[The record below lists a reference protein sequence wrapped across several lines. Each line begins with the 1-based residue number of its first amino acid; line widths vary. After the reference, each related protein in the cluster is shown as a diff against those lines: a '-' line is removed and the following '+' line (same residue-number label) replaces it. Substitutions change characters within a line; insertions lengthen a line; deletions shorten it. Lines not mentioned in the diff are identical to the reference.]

1 MRRSEILVHVSAPSR
16 AKDDARYRTLAEAAA
31 EFEPVSRQCV
41 FSEQEIN
48 CNRPG
53 SENGS
58 AGSAGASP
66 TSQEGGINSGDEL
79 ESVISTQESI
89 SISKSLSVT
98 KCPAPGCEE
107 LPSGLPD
114 NEGSYSH
121 PPDRPSGLQD
131 SRDSTDSK
139 EDGVHDPPSQRS
151 CVSGSLETPL
161 SVIPESQPA
170 PPPTEAGDTTLEHLQ
185 LPDVQVERSF
195 QSDFSDTRKRRRLNT
210 ESSADSSTTDM
221 RVPSSLPEE
230 RQLQDT
236 NQQIQPEKGAQSKL
250 SNASADDSLITQA
263 SPQNKT
269 SHEPGQLLSLDVL
282 PLMLR
287 PPPPPVSTER
297 FETHVTPTLRML
309 AERLKRSRTY
319 QPLRQTRE
327 PDKLER
333 GFWFLRI
340 YIADQNEGSGETQ
353 KERQNTLDEP
363 NPAKANQWTVSFFTR
378 FWSFLADFIAKEG
391 RAGWGVWC
399 ILEEASVP
407 KQDSTCRPLTLK
419 VYTWGEVTSHV
430 YLLLF
435 LASERRIRGMGAQWK
450 DGAENTVIEMP

>member
-31 EFEPVSRQCV
+31 AFEPLSRQCV
-41 FSEQEIN
+41 FSDQEIN

-53 SENGS
+53 SEDGS
-58 AGSAGASP
+58 ARSARASP

-89 SISKSLSVT
+89 SINKSRSVT
-98 KCPAPGCEE
+98 KRPAPGSEE
-107 LPSGLPD
+107 LPSGSPD
-114 NEGSYSH
+114 NEESNTH
-121 PPDRPSGLQD
+121 HPDRPSGLQD
-131 SRDSTDSK
+131 SRDSTASK
-139 EDGVHDPPSQRS
+139 EDGVRDQPSQGS
-151 CVSGSLETPL
+151 CMSGSLETPL

-170 PPPTEAGDTTLEHLQ
+170 PPPTEAGDTALENLQ
-185 LPDVQVERSF
+185 LPDVHVERSF
-195 QSDFSDTRKRRRLNT
+195 HSEFSDTRKRRRLNA
-210 ESSADSSTTDM
+210 ESSADSSTTTDM
-221 RVPSSLPEE
+221 RVPSSLPEG

-236 NQQIQPEKGAQSKL
+236 NQQIQPEKGAPSAS
-250 SNASADDSLITQA
+250 SNASAVDSLTA
-263 SPQNKT
+263 GPSPQNKT
-269 SHEPGQLLSLDVL
+269 SHDPGQSLSLDVL

-297 FETHVTPTLRML
+297 FETHITPTLRML

-333 GFWFLRI
+333 GFWYLRI
-340 YIADQNEGSGETQ
+340 YIADQKEGSGENQ
-353 KERQNTLDEP
+353 KEKQNNLDEP
-363 NPAKANQWTVSFFTR
+363 KANQWTISFFTR
-378 FWSFLADFIAKEG
+378 FWSFLTDFIAKEG

-399 ILEEASVP
+399 ILEKASVP
-407 KQDSTCRPLTLK
+407 KQDSTCRQLTLK